1 MKKSTQICLTLL
13 GIGAWVSSIVPA
25 QGGTPGK
32 NGDPLIP
39 TKGIVIDAQPYC
51 LCIQEGTM
59 SIITEEEKNVD
70 ITLINNN
77 TGTEES
83 VGLNLLKGENIVLT
97 NIQEGKYSIIIN
109 DDTEEIFI
117 PTLSIE
123 N

>member
-1 MKKSTQICLTLL
+1 MKKTTQICLTLL
-13 GIGAWVSSIVPA
+13 GIGTWASPIVPA
-25 QGGTPGK
+25 LGGSPFSNSNTGF
-32 NGDPLIP
+32 P

-109 DDTEEIFI
+109 DNTEEIII
-117 PTLSIE
+117 PTLTIE
-123 N
+123 K

>member
-1 MKKSTQICLTLL
+1 
-13 GIGAWVSSIVPA
+13 
-25 QGGTPGK
+25 
-32 NGDPLIP
+32 
-39 TKGIVIDAQPYC
+39 
-51 LCIQEGTM
+51 M

-109 DDTEEIFI
+109 DNTEEIII
-117 PTLSIE
+117 PTLTIE
-123 N
+123 K